1 VTHVIVTKDGELM
14 ETSVAYS
21 ITTQNYDKKR
31 QEERRLNNGDTYHT
45 EESCS
50 SYPLPQDVTL
60 SYSRVKGFLYLPLE
74 TSILHNI
81 STQYVFVS
89 KSDVRCFGEPFLQF
103 LVERIL
109 GVETVA
115 LNWLIGMTDRERE
128 KHDNHDEAAGY
139 VYNPRT
145 QQVIELSKRQEPS
158 TLSNSS
164 DATNAPL
171 VFSPPFLQSQF
182 RQTILFKAGVLL
194 TSVFLF
200 FITTTLVS
208 FTLHETQERML
219 HFTFVLQE
227 YVRQERPLASLIVKH
242 VVENLVFVPIMVG
255 VFFFLIEFYGGD
267 KLLAFGVLTIVW
279 VCQVFGIIA
288 IRSIQGMRFFPKIFF
303 LLFTLFHVYY
313 FSCPFGFS
321 YMALASTACFMLHSM
336 VFFWHR
342 YELPAVA
349 HGLVTVEYPR
359 MITTSNFGAS
369 VGIATQESS
378 PATTAAS
385 IQQEENQS
393 DILMVPVLD
402 GATENSQ
409 LNRLHLP
416 PRNASNHLNQQPNM
430 LHQQGQYPSMSS
442 LGRNSASTRPP
453 SSTGIPFQG
462 GDDDGD
468 GSESYMYFM
477 NGEVVM
483 HRERNA
489 IRAARSPSISTSGSL
504 DQQDSAVS
512 WNTSSSLSPTVA
524 NDSVPHRIDAA
535 VRVVPDEQDDL
546 NISVSTQEATNVE
559 STDTTNRTSRTDSP
573 LRQSPQRSLLQ
584 QEQVDSDLTP
594 RIGSSSTLICDTED
608 APLFPLGVSRDSR

>member
-1 VTHVIVTKDGELM
+1 MYNLHSNVCSVALRRTSSKTRSRSELCLLVIALCGFGVLCISHLSFIQRSNNIGGWTSKSIPLQCLESISGFDVSANVTHVIVTKDGELM

-21 ITTQNYDKKR
+21 ITTQNYDKR

-145 QQVIELSKRQEPS
+145 QQVIELSKQQEPS

-288 IRSIQGMRFFPKIFF
+288 
-303 LLFTLFHVYY
+303 
-313 FSCPFGFS
+313 
-321 YMALASTACFMLHSM
+321 
-336 VFFWHR
+336 
-342 YELPAVA
+342 
-349 HGLVTVEYPR
+349 
-359 MITTSNFGAS
+359 
-369 VGIATQESS
+369 
-378 PATTAAS
+378 
-385 IQQEENQS
+385 
-393 DILMVPVLD
+393 
-402 GATENSQ
+402 
-409 LNRLHLP
+409 
-416 PRNASNHLNQQPNM
+416 
-430 LHQQGQYPSMSS
+430 
-442 LGRNSASTRPP
+442 
-453 SSTGIPFQG
+453 
-462 GDDDGD
+462 
-468 GSESYMYFM
+468 
-477 NGEVVM
+477 
-483 HRERNA
+483 
-489 IRAARSPSISTSGSL
+489 
-504 DQQDSAVS
+504 
-512 WNTSSSLSPTVA
+512 
-524 NDSVPHRIDAA
+524 
-535 VRVVPDEQDDL
+535 
-546 NISVSTQEATNVE
+546 
-559 STDTTNRTSRTDSP
+559 
-573 LRQSPQRSLLQ
+573 
-584 QEQVDSDLTP
+584 
-594 RIGSSSTLICDTED
+594 
-608 APLFPLGVSRDSR
+608 